1 MFTIDHAPVPNNPS
15 NWLIGNVAWDELGER
30 EEHKCHAFSH
40 SYQISVLVKSAILN
54 LWNADSS
61 FNGHFAQEW
70 ITSPLTA
77 VYLGRAWGTPTL
89 AWLYWACV
97 WTYLCLFVCLFVWT
111 DHLLQIS
118 SRRLILH
125 TSREQLSECSVV
137 GNPERRRLKLKHAGS
152 LYVCVCVCFYK
163 LSQLRTMQT
172 NFTANYLW
180 TVMTHSGWSCF
191 SYLRHSR
198 DSAHDLFSPC
208 MCSHSSCP
216 DWQRTVTNPVAI
228 YVLCAM
234 TIAITMCCL
243 LRLAPWCWSIFL
255 HAVVVPL
262 VFALDFSGVPLY
274 YSTIPFT
281 SYNRWIECLVCCQD
295 NRTWT
300 PVTSKSWMDL
310 YACLV
315 TLTGW
320 T

>member
-1 MFTIDHAPVPNNPS
+1 MSCVLTQLPNFSVSEICYSEPLKCWQFIQWTFCSRMDYIPIDGCIFGASLRNPHTSVTALSMCVNLSMFV
-15 NWLIGNVAWDELGER
+15 
-30 EEHKCHAFSH
+30 
-40 SYQISVLVKSAILN
+40 
-54 LWNADSS
+54 
-61 FNGHFAQEW
+61 
-70 ITSPLTA
+70 
-77 VYLGRAWGTPTL
+77 
-89 AWLYWACV
+89 
-97 WTYLCLFVCLFVWT
+97 CLFVCLFVWT

-255 HAVVVPL
+255 YAVVVPL

-281 SYNRWIECLVCCQD
+281 SYNRWIECLVSGQQD
-295 NRTWT
+295 MD
-300 PVTSKSWMDL
+300 TS
-310 YACLV
+310 YI
-315 TLTGW
+315 
-320 T
+320 